1 MCLKYTEIDMNNQSN
16 GNLVKSAVVSDVTQ
30 WSLVAICQRFGGTFC
45 SYLKGGR
52 LRHAV

>member
-1 MCLKYTEIDMNNQSN
+1 VCLKYTEIDMNNQSN
-16 GNLVKSAVVSDVTQ
+16 GNLVKSAVFSDVTQ
-30 WSLVAICQRFGGTFC
+30 CSLVAICHHVGGTFC